1 MTSSERPG
9 ADPDGTKDEGPDNS
23 PLPDA
28 PERRGAPTRTAAGDA
43 RESDDDDHAR
53 QPVCI
58 FAPAPQLTI
67 TIELTV
73 DERAD
78 LHVHPGGQG
87 IWVARMVRTLGLR
100 PVVCSPFGGE
110 SGALAHALATEEGF
124 DVRRVDTGGAN
135 GAYIDD
141 RRGGEREVLVE
152 IPAAVLTRHELDDLY
167 ALTLEAAVESGVCV
181 VTGTHTDRI
190 IPVET
195 FRRLAADL
203 RANDVV
209 VVADLTGEP
218 LDALLE
224 SGIDIL
230 KISHEE
236 LADAGL
242 ADGSDES
249 VRAAI
254 GRLRGRG
261 ARDVVVSR
269 AELSTLAAM
278 DETLYEVASPKLE
291 VVESRGA
298 GDSMTAGLAVGA
310 ALDLG
315 PVETLQLAAAAGA
328 SNVTR
333 HGVATGGREVIDAL
347 LERVEVTALSV
358 IGRPAPTVRSGT

>member
-1 MTSSERPG
+1 MTAGEG
-9 ADPDGTKDEGPDNS
+9 AGHHPDDGPADRGRSGTAEGQRAADGS
-23 PLPDA
+23 DAEDARDA
-28 PERRGAPTRTAAGDA
+28 PVDDA
-43 RESDDDDHAR
+43 AR

-67 TIELTV
+67 TIEQTV

-87 IWVARMVRTLGLR
+87 IWVARVIRTLGLR

-110 SGALAHALATEEGF
+110 TGALARGLATDEGF
-124 DVRRVDTGGAN
+124 DVRCVETGGAN

-141 RRGGEREVLVE
+141 RRGGERELLVE

-167 ALTLEAAVESGVCV
+167 SLTLEAAVESGVCV
-181 VTGTHTDRI
+181 VTGTHADRI

-203 RANDVV
+203 RVNDVV

-218 LDALLE
+218 LDALLDA
-224 SGIDIL
+224 GIDIL

-249 VRAAI
+249 VRMAI
-254 GRLRGRG
+254 GGLRSRG

-278 DETLYEVASPKLE
+278 GDTLYDVAAPKLE
-291 VVESRGA
+291 VVEARGA

-358 IGRPAPTVRSGT
+358 IARSAATVRSGS

>member
-1 MTSSERPG
+1 VNTERSG
-9 ADPDGTKDEGPDNS
+9 ADPDGTKDDSSDES
-23 PLPDA
+23 AIPDA
-28 PERRGAPTRTAAGDA
+28 PPRRDTTQRSTQSASTETVDEAA
-43 RESDDDDHAR
+43 SR

-67 TIELTV
+67 TVEQTV

-110 SGALAHALATEEGF
+110 SGALARALATEEGF
-124 DVRRVDTGGAN
+124 DVRCVETGGAN

-141 RRGGEREVLVE
+141 RRGGERELLVE

-181 VTGTHTDRI
+181 ATGTHTDRI

-203 RANDVV
+203 RANDVT

-254 GRLRGRG
+254 GRLRRQG

-269 AELSTLAAM
+269 AEQSTLAAM
-278 DETLYEVASPKLE
+278 RDTLYEVESPKLE
-291 VVESRGA
+291 VVEARGA

-310 ALDLG
+310 ALGLG

-333 HGVATGGREVIDAL
+333 HGVATGGREVIDAF
-347 LERVEVTALSV
+347 LERVEVTELSV
-358 IGRPAPTVRSGT
+358 IERPTTPVRSGA